1 MAVSD
6 HTRPAYD
13 SLMTLVSLSE
23 CFHAYLELIP
33 EPNSD
38 EDEESPVLQMVRRY
52 ESLLYKAN
60 EDFQEQFA
68 SMHSGLCLEYEIR
81 PLKEIEV

>member
-33 EPNSD
+33 EPNFD

-60 EDFQEQFA
+60 EDFQEEFA
-68 SMHSGLCLEYEIR
+68 SMSASLQLQYGSGDR
-81 PLKEIEV
+81 